1 VDRAPIRSYCCLG
14 RNPML
19 TLPFEKTVEPFGKI
33 NYRQEPDGSLWVR
46 AYILM
51 ERAIEGAQTGIAL
64 DGSGTMISWFGGRRK
79 GEPNRVSPFAQ
90 KMCAYLA
97 QKLDGR
103 GSTTAIYWATGEDGK
118 TIEEIGTLSAD
129 EAENYLFK
137 GPQVYGGYTHLLPAL
152 RYFIDHADK
161 KKWGFYVLITDGRL
175 DDLEAVKAYSIL
187 LAKSIAV
194 GDRAPLKLII
204 IGMGGDIDQKQLEEL
219 DNLDTGVGIDLWDHK
234 IAENMHQLAE
244 IFTEMVD
251 GSVIIAAQGRI
262 LDPSG
267 NVVKDYRDT
276 GVPAL
281 MEFTL
286 PAGQTGF
293 VLEIEK
299 NQVTQRILS

>member
-1 VDRAPIRSYCCLG
+1 
-14 RNPML
+14 ML
-19 TLPFEKTVEPFGKI
+19 TLPSEKTVDPFGKI

-97 QKLDGR
+97 QKLDGQ
-103 GSTTAIYWATGEDGK
+103 GSTTAIYWATGDDGK
-118 TIEEIGTLSAD
+118 TIEEIGTLSAAN
-129 EAENYLFK
+129 AETYLFK
-137 GPQVYGGYTHLLPAL
+137 GPQVYGGHTYLLPAL
-152 RYFIDHADK
+152 RYFIDHANKDN
-161 KKWGFYVLITDGRL
+161 WGFYVLITDGRL
-175 DDLEAVKAYSIL
+175 EDPDEVKAYSIE
-187 LAKSIAV
+187 LAKAIQA
-194 GDRAPLKLII
+194 GARAPLKLII
-204 IGMGGDIDQKQLEEL
+204 IGMGSDIDQTQLQEL

-251 GSVIIAAQGRI
+251 ESVIVAAQGRI
-262 LDPSG
+262 LDTAGS
-267 NVVKDYRDT
+267 VVKDYRDT

-286 PAGQTGF
+286 PAGVTGF
-293 VLEIEK
+293 TLEIEK
-299 NQVTQRILS
+299 NQVTQRIL